1 MSRHQARRR
10 RTYGR
15 RQHELLERRERG
27 LSPLGEDAGD
37 VLFDDERAAPE
48 RLGGRTMP
56 AFGLFAA
63 PQLGFADGRA

>member
-27 LSPLGEDAGD
+27 VGPLADDGGD
-37 VLFDDERAAPE
+37 IFFDDERAAPE
-48 RLGGRTMP
+48 RLGGRAMP

-63 PQLGFADGRA
+63 RLGFADGRA

>member
-27 LSPLGEDAGD
+27 LGPVAGEIGDAF
-37 VLFDDERAAPE
+37 LDDDRGGVE
-48 RLGGRTMP
+48 RLGGGGAP
-56 AFGLFAA
+56 IFGLFSAR
-63 PQLGFADGRA
+63 LGFADGRS